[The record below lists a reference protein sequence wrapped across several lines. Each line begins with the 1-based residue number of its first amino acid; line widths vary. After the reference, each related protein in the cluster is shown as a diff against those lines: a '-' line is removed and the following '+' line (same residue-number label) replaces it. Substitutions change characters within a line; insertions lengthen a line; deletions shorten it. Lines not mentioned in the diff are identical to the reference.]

1 MKKYI
6 LILTALVAVMSCRTL
21 KNDLVPEEVLA
32 EITDFKVVGQV
43 SSAINKATLTVT
55 VTLPKGTDRSKLQL
69 ESISYTE
76 GAVCLPYYVAGDELN
91 LTQPIKITLTNYDV
105 YVWTVTAVEED
116 PIKPEPTPATGPQL
130 YNMGLD
136 YWCRVKDKTFG
147 STYDALYAENA
158 TDAEKAVWASAA
170 ASTEV
175 MGYHTV
181 MKESSFL
188 ALSGENKNALKLQT
202 QGIDALF
209 GLVKKLAS
217 GSVFTGRTGKIDI
230 AKMSASI
237 HWGVPFKDRPK
248 ALEGYYCYQPVPIDW
263 TQDAYEDLKGTM
275 DKGSVAIML
284 ADWDEPF
291 EVSPPDKLLDPDKDP
306 GIIGYGK
313 ILFDKNM
320 SAYEPFHVDITYRSD
335 RTPKYIAI
343 VCSSSYMGDYFTGGS
358 GSVLYLD
365 EFKLLY

>member
-6 LILTALVAVMSCRTL
+6 LILTALVAVISCRTL

-32 EITDFKVVGQV
+32 EITEFKVVGQV
-43 SSAINKATLTVT
+43 SSTISKATRTVT
-55 VTLPKGTDRSKLQL
+55 VTLPKGTDMSKLQL

-76 GAVCLPYYVAGDELN
+76 GAVCLPYYVVGDELN

-105 YVWTVTAVEED
+105 YVWTVTAVED
-116 PIKPEPTPATGPQL
+116 SSVKPEPEGPQL

-136 YWCRVKDKTFG
+136 RWCKVKDKTYG
-147 STYDALYAENA
+147 STYDALYDEDA
-158 TDAEKAVWASAA
+158 TEAEKAIWASAS
-170 ASTEV
+170 ASTELL
-175 MGYHTV
+175 GYHTV
-181 MKESSFL
+181 VMEENFL
-188 ALSGENKNALKLQT
+188 AMSGENKRALKLQT

-209 GLVKKLAS
+209 GMVKKLAA
-217 GSVFTGRTGKIDI
+217 GSVFTGKTGKIDI

-237 HWGVPFKDRPK
+237 HWGVPFTDRPK
-248 ALEGYYCYQPVPIDW
+248 ALEGFYCYKPVAIDW
-263 TQDAYEDLKGTM
+263 VQDAYKELKGTM
-275 DKGSVAIML
+275 DKGSVAVML

-291 EVSPPDKLLDPDKDP
+291 EVNPPDKLLDPEKDP

-320 SAYEPFHVDITYRSD
+320 TAYEPFHVDITYRSD